1 MRSRKQGFTDML
13 FRRMLETIENRQKD
27 RSMPTLFRFLF
38 IIATVA
44 AMAYAFMWALVIFV
58 EPRPRE
64 ISTTVFPSQ
73 TAPKTP

>member
-1 MRSRKQGFTDML
+1 
-13 FRRMLETIENRQKD
+13 
-27 RSMPTLFRFLF
+27 MPTLFRFLF